1 MGDQKGFT
9 MFWPLHVW
17 VFLVF
22 QNWKMWHLCPSRF
35 EAKDILSNG
44 FHLRPSS
51 EIIFCSWLEALAW
64 SQISILPATEATDG
78 QAARLKSFS
87 FTGASPAGAGVLLN
101 RCYRVLFL
109 VVPQVWAAAFGI
121 GGHTL
126 QRPAEEL
133 VEVVRLE
140 PMAADVLP

>member
-1 MGDQKGFT
+1 
-9 MFWPLHVW
+9 
-17 VFLVF
+17 
-22 QNWKMWHLCPSRF
+22 
-35 EAKDILSNG
+35 
-44 FHLRPSS
+44 
-51 EIIFCSWLEALAW
+51 
-64 SQISILPATEATDG
+64 
-78 QAARLKSFS
+78 LKSFS